1 MFICGICCIITNI
14 NYGDY
19 TMLDTAIK
27 FDLSLMDSDTVLSNV
42 YLADHE
48 NNMEIFAAL
57 MQGKDA
63 IEQFLPNHFA
73 KLNMRCQEVCT
84 ILSSPQMGI
93 FLLEDDIRAGFPFL
107 MLQGVPDQGITI
119 SNRMNYADEKVSP
132 LEASMIA
139 NVLAYSYL
147 CELSD
152 DGDEQYFAAFM
163 VGYIKDL
170 ASYNRNT
177 PNFNSQAFYRVI
189 D

>member
-1 MFICGICCIITNI
+1 
-14 NYGDY
+14 
-19 TMLDTAIK
+19 MLDTAIK